1 MQPAART
8 GRDDV
13 GAVAHQ
19 ADHLHAD
26 LVQGPLDLA
35 QGHGGNLAVRGD
47 TGLGQVGA
55 GLESLDARLFA
66 RRHQPPA
73 DEHDEQH
80 AGQGHRPADR
90 QEVEHGK
97 TVQPFAAVA
106 ETGDDQ
112 VRRGADEGGGAAE
125 DGAEG
130 ERHEH
135 LARRQPEP
143 AGELDGDR
151 HEQGQ
156 RTDIVHEAGQ
166 HRSQRH
172 QHADTQGRPGLGRQH
187 HPGERVH
194 RARGLQSAA
203 EHEHAGY
210 RHHGR
215 VTETGK
221 GLVGRHQPGH
231 HAGEQRTGGHHVV
244 PPPAPEKH
252 GHRGD
257 QDDEDVDLAGGNG
270 WFRGWWSE
278 CQNAD

>member
-1 MQPAART
+1 MT
-8 GRDDV
+8 KD
-13 GAVAHQ
+13 
-19 ADHLHAD
+19 HAD
-26 LVQGPLDLA
+26 QG
-35 QGHGGNLAVRGD
+35 Q
-47 TGLGQVGA
+47 
-55 GLESLDARLFA
+55 
-66 RRHQPPA
+66 
-73 DEHDEQH
+73 
-80 AGQGHRPADR
+80 RPADR

-130 ERHEH
+130 KRHEH
-135 LARRQPEP
+135 LARGQPEP

-156 RTDIVHEAGQ
+156 RADIVHEAGQ

-172 QHADTQGRPGLGRQH
+172 QRADADGRAGFGRQH

-194 RARGLQSAA
+194 RTRGLQPAA

-210 RHHGR
+210 RDHGR
-215 VTETGK
+215 VPEPGK

-244 PPPAPEKH
+244 APPAPEKH

-257 QDDEDVDLAGGNG
+257 QDDEDVDLAGGHG

-278 CQNAD
+278 CQNADWAENETVHARLSTALWTAWLGQCPDFLVPVAVRGVVIHHPHGLHEGVADG